1 MTIDEK
7 VNDKKP
13 QYNLIEKP
21 SKIDKYE
28 YRSGEETLTSGPS

>member
-1 MTIDEK
+1 MKRLTIK
-7 VNDKKP
+7 NH
-13 QYNLIEKP
+13 NIILIEKP